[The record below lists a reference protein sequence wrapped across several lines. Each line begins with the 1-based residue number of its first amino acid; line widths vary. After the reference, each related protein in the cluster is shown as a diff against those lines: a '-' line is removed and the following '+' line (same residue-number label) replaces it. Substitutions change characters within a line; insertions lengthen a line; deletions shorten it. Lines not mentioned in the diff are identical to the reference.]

1 MNDHFTNLP
10 CRLAARAIGPI
21 AYWQRRRPGRL
32 AAGDTFARQAGWTIT
47 GTRFGGRIYHDPRF
61 GQLSGARAPRTPTEA
76 VGLLRPRPAPGA
88 QPVPSTRPPSAPAAR
103 MALQGRSR

>member
-21 AYWQRRRPGRL
+21 ARWQLWRPGRL

-47 GTRFGGRIYHDPRF
+47 RTTFGGRIYRDPRF
-61 GQLSGARAPRTPTEA
+61 GQLSGARAPRTRTEA
-76 VGLLRPRPAPGA
+76 VGPLRPRPAPGA
-88 QPVPSTRPPSAPAAR
+88 LPAPSTRQPSALAAR
-103 MALQGRSR
+103 MAPRGRSR